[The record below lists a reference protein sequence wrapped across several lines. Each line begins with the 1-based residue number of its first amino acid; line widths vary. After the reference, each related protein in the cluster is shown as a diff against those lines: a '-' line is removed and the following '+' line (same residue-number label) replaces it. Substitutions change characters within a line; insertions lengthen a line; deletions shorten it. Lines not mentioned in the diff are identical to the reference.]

1 VDGITN
7 VISINKRYTSLL
19 KDLVLEE
26 AEETTMKQ
34 NISSQLRH
42 KSSRPLGGLGANCYL
57 VGKRLVFRLY
67 RLSIAKTLIIIKK
80 IKIKKNTFYGF

>member
-1 VDGITN
+1 M
-7 VISINKRYTSLL
+7 
-19 KDLVLEE
+19 LEE

-57 VGKRLVFRLY
+57 VGKRLVLRLY
-67 RLSIAKTLIIIKK
+67 RLSIAKTLIKK
-80 IKIKKNTFYGF
+80 KKKQKKNVLRILIYLLYLQTLLVYN

>member
-1 VDGITN
+1 
-7 VISINKRYTSLL
+7 
-19 KDLVLEE
+19 VLEE

-57 VGKRLVFRLY
+57 VGKRLVLRLY
-67 RLSIAKTLIIIKK
+67 RLSIAKTLIKK
-80 IKIKKNTFYGF
+80 QKKTKKKRFTDFDLPFVSSNSSCV

>member
-1 VDGITN
+1 
-7 VISINKRYTSLL
+7 
-19 KDLVLEE
+19 VLEE

-57 VGKRLVFRLY
+57 VGKRLVLRLY
-67 RLSIAKTLIIIKK
+67 RLSIAKTLIKK
-80 IKIKKNTFYGF
+80 KKKKKKKRFTDFDLPFVSSNASCV

>member
-1 VDGITN
+1 
-7 VISINKRYTSLL
+7 
-19 KDLVLEE
+19 VLEE

-57 VGKRLVFRLY
+57 VGKRLVLRLY
-67 RLSIAKTLIIIKK
+67 RLSIAKTLIKK
-80 IKIKKNTFYGF
+80 TKKTKKKRFTDFDLPFVSSNSSCV